1 MNIDE
6 NITIFKILPE
16 VDKHLKVHDAKWR
29 KPPSK
34 VVILS
39 TDNCTQA
46 KVDKQ
51 NFHMCKHA

>member
-6 NITIFKILPE
+6 NITIFKIPPQ
-16 VDKHLKVHDAKWR
+16 VDKDLKVHYAKWH
-29 KPPSK
+29 KPPFK

-39 TDNCTQA
+39 TYNCTQA

-51 NFHMCKHA
+51 NFHICK